1 MACARLLDP
10 WHKHFKRLRDLLN
23 HEIPNREG
31 EGATLAEDTSPHR
44 HIHTKKHLN
53 AFCKSTHGCFLGYT
67 QGCLV

>member
-10 WHKHFKRLRDLLN
+10 WHKHVKRLRDLLN

-31 EGATLAEDTSPHR
+31 KGATLAEVTSPYW

-53 AFCKSTHGCFLGYT
+53 AFCKSTRDRFLEYT
-67 QGCLV
+67 